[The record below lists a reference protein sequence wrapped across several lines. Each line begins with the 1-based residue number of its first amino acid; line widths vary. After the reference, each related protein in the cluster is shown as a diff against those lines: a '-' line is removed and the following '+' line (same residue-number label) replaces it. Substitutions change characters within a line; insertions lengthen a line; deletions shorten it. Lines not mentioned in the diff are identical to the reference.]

1 MAERYKS
8 GSNPVSYTKAV
19 HEKDHWREDRTA
31 FHARCNLDIVPSEA
45 VVRQEWWDVLRP
57 PADLA
62 HQCGQLV
69 SKLQPSGALD
79 QPKLSQ
85 LVSSIGEQTELWQPL
100 VVTDPSRRRYRLLY
114 EDDRIDI
121 WVLSWMP
128 GQGTGF
134 HDHDHSE
141 VALICV
147 QGAVVERQMLLP
159 SGVSRVKMSGGHCRT
174 GGAGYIHAVDHDL
187 GEPAVTLHAYS
198 PPLAHVGQYVVNEEG
213 ILERKIQHGRRE
225 LMDLTIQI

>member
-1 MAERYKS
+1 M
-8 GSNPVSYTKAV
+8 
-19 HEKDHWREDRTA
+19 
-31 FHARCNLDIVPSEA
+31 VPREA

-57 PADLA
+57 PAELA

-69 SKLQPSGALD
+69 NELQPAGALN

-85 LVSSIGEQTELWQPL
+85 LVRAIGDQPGLWESL

-141 VALICV
+141 VALMCV
-147 QGAVVERQMLLP
+147 QGTVVERQMLLP
-159 SGVSRVKMSGGHCRT
+159 SGAARVEMSPGHCRT
-174 GGAGYIHAVDHDL
+174 GGAGYIHAVDHKE

-198 PPLAHVGQYVVNEEG
+198 PPLIHVGQYVVNEAG
-213 ILERKIQHGRRE
+213 ILERKIEHGRRE
-225 LMDLTIQI
+225 LMDHTIRI